1 MSWFY
6 DTLKDE
12 FYDPITGSRIKLSD
26 DSNSCSDCDYHDCSW
41 SYVDSCC
48 CFRETEG
55 LLPTSAIRGLSP
67 YCPKWK
73 KRGFLNLNAEPP
85 IEKEEI
91 DMPLESGTISISGIS
106 TIHMMPISMSA
117 AQDQMKCLVKGIKKV
132 IFADPATIIY
142 WGDDTKTV
150 VKCGELDEYDPEKGI
165 AMCMLKK
172 MLGNEGNYNNLI
184 RDAMEKGGEVK

>member
-1 MSWFY
+1 MSWYY

-12 FYDPITGSRIKLSD
+12 YYDPITGSRIKLL
-26 DSNSCSDCDYHDCSW
+26 DSNSCSDCDYHSCSW
-41 SYVDSCC
+41 HSFDSCS
-48 CFRETEG
+48 CFRETQG

-73 KRGFLNLNAEPP
+73 KWGSLNVEP

-106 TIHMMPISMSA
+106 TIHMMPMSMSA
-117 AQDQMKCLVKGIKKV
+117 AQDKMKDLVKGIKKV

-142 WGDDTKTV
+142 WDDDTKTV